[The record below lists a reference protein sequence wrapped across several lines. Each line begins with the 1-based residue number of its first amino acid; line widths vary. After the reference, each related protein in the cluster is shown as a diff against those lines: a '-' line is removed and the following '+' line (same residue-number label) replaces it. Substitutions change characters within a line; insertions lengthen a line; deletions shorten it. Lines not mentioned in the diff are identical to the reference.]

1 MGTRKLVVYAD
12 GPDGPLPDPVAVG
25 RVAGIASGGSAELLL
40 GWVVREPEW
49 LAPKGSDDPT
59 GSDGESNWDVRT
71 LLVGTGTRR
80 AVASGMVR
88 SVPTRLSAIP
98 GLLTSRLKPDVLV
111 VGAWQDGG
119 SWRLAGSPG
128 WAGDAVGSAGGVVIE
143 RWPGAAPAGR
153 PALGVCNVIGVLSR
167 SDPPD
172 PAPAN
177 KTGPVYDSIGDSVA
191 ALVPRDATLQWGPGS
206 IGASVV
212 AALRQPVR
220 VHSGLVTDELAD
232 LGERGL
238 LHGVARSAYMW
249 GGERLSRMVAEGTLE
264 LINVSQSHDLGA
276 LSRIE
281 RFVAVNTA
289 IEIGLDG
296 SVNVE
301 AAGGRVVAGPGGHPD
316 FALAAVASPGGV
328 SIVAATST
336 AGGSSTIVK
345 RPSVVST
352 PRSDVDIVV
361 TEYGVADLRDCTD
374 AERASRLVSIAHPD
388 HRKWLRR

>member
-1 MGTRKLVVYAD
+1 MRTRKLVVFAD
-12 GPDGPLPDPVAVG
+12 GPDGPLPDPIDVG
-25 RVAGIASGGSAELLL
+25 RLSGLETDGGADLLL

-49 LAPKGSDDPT
+49 IAAWRSDE
-59 GSDGESNWDVRT
+59 ESNWSVRT
-71 LLVGTGTRR
+71 FLVGTGTRR
-80 AVASGMVR
+80 AVASGRVR
-88 SVPTRLSAIP
+88 SVPTRLSALP
-98 GLLTSRLKPDVLV
+98 SLLSSRLKPDVLV
-111 VGAWQDGG
+111 VGAWHDGG

-128 WAGDAVGSAGGVVIE
+128 WARDVAGSAGGVVIE
-143 RWPGAAPAGR
+143 RWPGSAPPGR
-153 PALGVCNVIGVLSR
+153 PALGACNVIGVFDR

-212 AALRQPVR
+212 AALRHPVS

-232 LGERGL
+232 LERRGL

-249 GGERLSRMVAEGTLE
+249 GGEGLSQMLAEGRLE
-264 LINVSQSHDLGA
+264 LIDVSQSHDLGV
-276 LSRIE
+276 LGRIQ

-301 AAGGRVVAGPGGHPD
+301 TAGGRVVAGPGGHPD
-316 FALAAVASPGGV
+316 FALAAVASPGGLSV
-328 SIVAATST
+328 VAATST
-336 AGGSSTIVK
+336 AAGRSTIVK
-345 RPSVVST
+345 KPSVVST
-352 PRSDVDIVV
+352 PRSDIDVVV

-374 AERASRLVSIAHPD
+374 AERASRLVSIAHPE
-388 HRKWLRR
+388 HREALRR